1 MWNTIRKNIYSISL
15 SLLLHA
21 TFIGMLLF
29 SFSYTPKPRM
39 LKPSVSDKQE
49 IVKAVVID
57 DALVQ
62 AELDKL
68 KKEEQRKRDNEKA
81 RLKKLEDKA
90 HKAKLARE
98 TEQKKLEEV
107 KRKQVL
113 VEKQLKEDQKKHL
126 VQEQLENKRLVEM
139 KEKQAAL
146 EQQQADLENKQKA
159 EEKRLAELDA
169 RRKQR
174 EQEQKEKEQKEKEQ
188 KEKEQREAA
197 LREQM
202 EAERQQELMGLREQ
216 YMAAI
221 GDKVRRNWR
230 RPPNI
235 EKGATCTVLVNQ
247 IPGGIVNSVR
257 VSGCT
262 GGNEILSRSVR
273 MAVLKADPLPR
284 APDPGVFDRDI
295 QFEFIVE
302 E

>member
-1 MWNTIRKNIYSISL
+1 MWNTIRQNFFSISL

-21 TFIGMLLF
+21 VFIGLLLF
-29 SFSYTPKPRM
+29 SFSHTPKPRM
-39 LKPSVSDKQE
+39 LKPATSAKKE
-49 IVKAVVID
+49 IIKAVVVD
-57 DALVQ
+57 EALVQ

-68 KKEEQRKRDNEKA
+68 KKEERRKRANEKA

-90 HKAKLARE
+90 RKAKQARKK
-98 TEQKKLEEV
+98 EQKKLEEV

-113 VEKQLKEDQKKHL
+113 AKKRLKEEQKKHL
-126 VQEQLENKRLVEM
+126 AQEKLEKKRLAEI
-139 KEKQAAL
+139 KKKQAAL
-146 EQQQADLENKQKA
+146 EKKQADLKKKQRA

-169 RRKQR
+169 KRK
-174 EQEQKEKEQKEKEQ
+174 QKEKEQQ
-188 KEKEQREAA
+188 QREKKLRETA

-202 EAERQQELMGLREQ
+202 EAERQQELMGIRER

-257 VSGCT
+257 VMGCT
-262 GGNEILSRSVR
+262 GGNEILRRSVR

-284 APDPGVFDRDI
+284 ASDPGVFDRDI